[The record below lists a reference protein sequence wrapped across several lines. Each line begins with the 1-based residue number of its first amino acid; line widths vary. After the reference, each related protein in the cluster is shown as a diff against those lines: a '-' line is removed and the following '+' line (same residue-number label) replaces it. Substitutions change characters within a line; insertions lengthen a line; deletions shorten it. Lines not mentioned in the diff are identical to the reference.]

1 MDHKPMRLKKKKK
14 KKKALKEVNVLKG
27 ARKERKS
34 KSWAIYD
41 VKKREWATADP
52 K

>member
-1 MDHKPMRLKKKKK
+1 MGLV
-14 KKKALKEVNVLKG
+14 EVNGLKG

-34 KSWAIYD
+34 KSWPAYD
-41 VKKREWATADP
+41 MEKREWATAGP

>member
-14 KKKALKEVNVLKG
+14 KKGLEEVNGLKG

-34 KSWAIYD
+34 KS
-41 VKKREWATADP
+41 
-52 K
+52 

>member
-1 MDHKPMRLKKKKK
+1 MRLKKKKK
-14 KKKALKEVNVLKG
+14 KKGIEEVNGLKG

-41 VKKREWATADP
+41 VEKREWATADP